1 LGWWS
6 KDATLFC
13 LGLAGV
19 RCKMVAPIFRPR
31 LVVELAIADVEI
43 PPFAMHDQSRKPLH
57 MGEPQRQG
65 TRSVELKSRSNL

>member
-1 LGWWS
+1 
-6 KDATLFC
+6 
-13 LGLAGV
+13 
-19 RCKMVAPIFRPR
+19 
-31 LVVELAIADVEI
+31 LAIADVEI